1 MSIVNNLTRPSE
13 TRASFYNFNSK
24 EIASALRTVVA
35 FTITDV
41 FDLTPEE
48 SLWTSYHINEI
59 IKPFENMYPRTIP
72 IAVSQ
77 ELATREYSS
86 RLQRREN
93 GKYNAEQDAAN
104 AAELED
110 WVNVFMDMIAGSY
123 HPLRPMLEATVRGQ
137 ITGMLYEL
145 GIGKAEN
152 ARAAIYLPNA
162 VRFALNAKKRDTLD
176 DSI

>member
-1 MSIVNNLTRPSE
+1 MSIVNNLSRPSE
-13 TRASFYNFNSK
+13 SRASFYNFTSK

-72 IAVSQ
+72 ISVSQ
-77 ELATREYSS
+77 ELSTREYSN

-93 GKYNAEQDAAN
+93 GKYNSEHN
-104 AAELED
+104 ASTHAELED
-110 WVNVFMDMIAGSY
+110 WVDVFMDMIAGSY

-145 GIGKAEN
+145 GIGKVEN
-152 ARAAIYLPNA
+152 ARTAIYLPNA
-162 VRFALNAKKRDTLD
+162 VRYALNAKKRENLEND
-176 DSI
+176 I